1 MSQAISPIPP
11 LHDVLAEKTVH
22 DVLALI
28 SKALSGLKH
37 SAATVR
43 LRVWRLAPTT
53 NTRRTRR
60 FEQMENQA
68 QESLTDVDSEFRRLQ
83 EQHRDHEER
92 LQVLATKVRL
102 SEDEE
107 LEEKR
112 LKKEKL
118 LLKDRMEALSRHR
131 REGVSH

>member
-1 MSQAISPIPP
+1 M
-11 LHDVLAEKTVH
+11 
-22 DVLALI
+22 
-28 SKALSGLKH
+28 G
-37 SAATVR
+37 
-43 LRVWRLAPTT
+43 
-53 NTRRTRR
+53 
-60 FEQMENQA
+60 NQA
-68 QESLTDVDSEFRRLQ
+68 QESVTDVESEFRRLQ
-83 EQHRDHEER
+83 DQHRGHEER

-118 LLKDRMEALSRHR
+118 LLKDRMEALARHR

>member
-1 MSQAISPIPP
+1 
-11 LHDVLAEKTVH
+11 
-22 DVLALI
+22 
-28 SKALSGLKH
+28 
-37 SAATVR
+37 
-43 LRVWRLAPTT
+43 
-53 NTRRTRR
+53 
-60 FEQMENQA
+60 MENQA

-83 EQHRDHEER
+83 EQHRGHEER
-92 LQVLATKVRL
+92 LQVLATKARL

-118 LLKDRMEALSRHR
+118 LLKDRMEALVRHR

>member
-1 MSQAISPIPP
+1 
-11 LHDVLAEKTVH
+11 
-22 DVLALI
+22 
-28 SKALSGLKH
+28 
-37 SAATVR
+37 
-43 LRVWRLAPTT
+43 
-53 NTRRTRR
+53 
-60 FEQMENQA
+60 MENQA

-92 LQVLATKVRL
+92 LQVLATKARL

-118 LLKDRMEALSRHR
+118 LLKDRMETLSRHR
-131 REGVSH
+131 RERVSH

>member
-1 MSQAISPIPP
+1 M
-11 LHDVLAEKTVH
+11 
-22 DVLALI
+22 
-28 SKALSGLKH
+28 G
-37 SAATVR
+37 
-43 LRVWRLAPTT
+43 
-53 NTRRTRR
+53 
-60 FEQMENQA
+60 NQA
-68 QESLTDVDSEFRRLQ
+68 QESLPDVDSEFRRLQ
-83 EQHRDHEER
+83 EQHRGHEER
-92 LQVLATKVRL
+92 LQVLATKARL